1 MRRRRR
7 RAIERPPPHKSSARS
22 PPTLTHPSHIPR
34 RRYEVLEAMA
44 AYDESAEAA
53 AEALEGWRYDGH
65 EWIGARVRR
74 SYEKTKAISVR
85 WDASRTARLI
95 RTAP

>member
-7 RAIERPPPHKSSARS
+7 RALFGALLSDAHPPPSI
-22 PPTLTHPSHIPR
+22 HIPC

-85 WDASRTARLI
+85 WDASRTARLV

>member
-7 RAIERPPPHKSSARS
+7 RRAQRFGALLSDAHPPS
-22 PPTLTHPSHIPR
+22 IPIPCH
-34 RRYEVLEAMA
+34 RYEVLEAMA

-65 EWIGARVRR
+65 EYIGARVRR

-85 WDASRTARLI
+85 WDASRTARLV